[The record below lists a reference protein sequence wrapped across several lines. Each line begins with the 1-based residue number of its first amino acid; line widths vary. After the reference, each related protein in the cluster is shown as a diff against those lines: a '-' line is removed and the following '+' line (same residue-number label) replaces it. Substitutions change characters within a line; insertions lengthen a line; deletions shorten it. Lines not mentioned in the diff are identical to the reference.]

1 MKIKFLSP
9 VNAGS
14 EQHQVG
20 DTADLPNA
28 QARELLACGAA
39 EQFDPA
45 AAKAAAKAE
54 AEAQALAAAEADAKA
69 KAEQAAAE
77 LAAKAQG

>member
-9 VNAGS
+9 VSHDADKYD
-14 EQHQVG
+14 VG
-20 DTADLPNA
+20 DTADLPSA
-28 QARELLACGAA
+28 AARELIAGGAA

-54 AEAQALAAAEADAKA
+54 AEALAKAEADAEA
-69 KAEQAAAE
+69 ARIAAE
-77 LAAKAQG
+77 LAAKPQA

>member
-1 MKIKFLSP
+1 MKVNFLSP

-14 EQHQVG
+14 KQHQVG

-28 QARELLACGAA
+28 QARELIACGAA

-45 AAKAAAKAE
+45 AAKAE
-54 AEAQALAAAEADAKA
+54 AEAQAIAAVEAEVKA
-69 KAEQAAAE
+69 KAEQKAAD
-77 LAAKAQG
+77 LAAKKAQG

>member
-9 VNAGS
+9 VSHDADKF
-14 EQHQVG
+14 EVG

-28 QARELLACGAA
+28 AVKALLACGAA
-39 EQFDPA
+39 EMFDAA